1 MTAFAEEATA
11 SVMRL
16 EKCEGDVT
24 VKNASGKTLKITDKM
39 RLYNNYEIS
48 TDRQSYAYISLDGE
62 KAVKLDASTRVSISK
77 AGKKLEILVSTGK
90 LLFDVSAP
98 LENDESME
106 IRTSTMMTGVR
117 GTIGYVE
124 IVDVT
129 ESTLILLEGR
139 TQVTTVDPVTNETT
153 VTTVTSSQT
162 LSSRI
167 TDDDGEETL
176 TVTVTGLE
184 EDAIPGFVRTY
195 VADNPDAQDRI
206 DENTDLD
213 SQAIISGASEILAR
227 DEAQA
232 EQQAEDIQDD
242 LSQLETDDVDPLF
255 EKKEDSQPSD
265 EGPSGPATPTE
276 YSVIFNTQ
284 GIGTAPSPQTLPS
297 GALVTEPAAPTADG
311 YTFGGWFKDQECT
324 IPWDFSTDTVTATIT
339 LYAKW
344 TAATVYYTVTFDVG
358 GIGTAPTDQSIA
370 GGGTVTEPTA
380 PTASGYVFGGWYKDA
395 AFTTLWDFAA
405 DTVTADTTLYAMWTI
420 NTYVVTFDVGGIGNA
435 PADQNIT
442 HGGTVTEPTAPTA
455 TGYTFGGWYKDAA
468 FTTLWDFAAD
478 TVTANTTL
486 YAKWT
491 AQTIS
496 LNNPT
501 TADLIA
507 ALQQA
512 ASSADITTVRV
523 ENAALQLDQAVTV
536 PAGETL
542 EIVSGIVTND
552 SLTVSGTMT
561 MAAGTTLDNAG
572 DINILSANSLHV
584 GGMLNNFG
592 TITIGGTDSITGEAI
607 PGLLDIPGKLQNSG
621 TVKVMPDTGSK
632 IVNSGTF
639 VNDGSFTVTSA
650 GIFENSG
657 SYEENRTELCAIVS
671 TGTVV
676 SYIGPIADLTAW
688 PDGSTVQL
696 IGGQSGSLPIS
707 NPYDTTATFLVEGTV
722 TLDLNGR
729 TLDTTTT
736 PLQIGI
742 TYYDQ
747 TVQDQ
752 IQVAG
757 FLTVKDSSSAG
768 TGKITGS
775 ASCTIECLGS
785 LTLES
790 GTIENTGETTH
801 AAAIYV
807 HDYHGSTVRIAGGSV
822 ISDIHAI
829 STQGLPSVVDILI
842 EGGYLYGGEY
852 AICNNGSGGLLY
864 ISGGTLESPNSVI
877 YSHSKYNEELG
888 SGTLISGTAIL
899 RLTAQTYGDTIPL
912 LIDGSG
918 VTLESGTL
926 MATDTVFFDAM
937 QLELPQESFAGGYYS
952 VDLSQNPYIW
962 ALENPTEAQ
971 LQRALG
977 KSYVQS
983 IQLTNAAL
991 TLTGQHIV
999 PSGMALYLSS
1009 GTVTIDAAAFLEIAG
1024 SFHVQSPLVNHGTL
1038 KVTYWTDENNVT
1050 TTGTL
1055 QLSSTL
1061 TNTGVIT
1068 ISDENHFLDGYICN
1082 SGGQLINSG
1091 IFLNYAYLSHQKGS
1105 YVTVDAMTEDGI
1117 SELVY
1122 IGAAD
1127 GTAWKLDNASNCTV
1141 QFFVLDSTTMYIP
1154 DTFSNIS
1161 LDMINA
1167 SSPLMSANIATQSG
1181 TLTLQNNSYL
1191 FFTTVKADMP
1201 DYSVPYFNYTGSIIV
1216 SDSSLSVENSTFT
1229 STAGA
1234 TSLITVSGTDYSNL
1248 DLSGACTLTHNGTGA
1263 ALSIQNASLNVYE
1276 FVDELTGNIYTT
1288 NITSNGSGI
1297 TVNGVASVMLSYLT
1311 LTATGNGL
1319 ELRGSGGDGGYLN
1332 ICSITAG
1339 GTAIIAETP
1348 INLSNCTITSTGGT
1362 AIENYGMIDIADCI
1376 VTGATAAL
1384 YNSGTAQ
1391 GYSDLNQFILS
1402 DANATANTFVVYNE
1416 STGDVSQLYGTFKA
1430 RSAAQLFYGVSVPAL
1445 PTAPDADGW
1454 YVCTLTVPS

>member
-24 VKNASGKTLKITDKM
+24 VKNASGKPLKITYKM

-153 VTTVTSSQT
+153 VTTVTSGQT

-232 EQQAEDIQDD
+232 EQQAEEIQDD

-380 PTASGYVFGGWYKDA
+380 PTA
-395 AFTTLWDFAA
+395 
-405 DTVTADTTLYAMWTI
+405 
-420 NTYVVTFDVGGIGNA
+420 
-435 PADQNIT
+435 
-442 HGGTVTEPTAPTA
+442 

-512 ASSADITTVRV
+512 GASADITTVRV

-542 EIVSGIVTND
+542 EIVSGTVTNGSGL

-607 PGLLDIPGKLQNSG
+607 PGLLDITGKLQNSG
-621 TVKVMPDTGSK
+621 TVQVMPNTGSK

-729 TLDTTTT
+729 TLDTTKA

-790 GTIENTGETTH
+790 GTIENTGETTY
-801 AAAIYV
+801 AAAIYA
-807 HDYHGSTVRIAGGSV
+807 HDYHDSTVRIAGGSV

-829 STQGLPSVVDILI
+829 STQGLPSIVDILI

-877 YSHSKYNEELG
+877 YPHSKYNEELG

-926 MATDTVFFDAM
+926 MATDTAFFDAM

-1050 TTGTL
+1050 ATGTL

-1167 SSPLMSANIATQSG
+1167 TSPLMSANIATQSG

-1191 FFTTVKADMP
+1191 FFTTAKTDMP

-1248 DLSGACTLTHNGTGA
+1248 ELSGACTLTHNGTGA

-1348 INLSNCTITSTGGT
+1348 INLNNCTITSTGGT

-1454 YVCTLTVPS
+1454 YVCTLTVPG